1 MPDVTNRNRRNNG
14 QFDKEPPKPVGKS
27 VFGSDMEKP
36 KAGGWW
42 QRRGENK
49 EAPNDTHTYSENISR
64 TLLTRYRDG
73 VLHCDDKPAI
83 AWSIGEEKWYHDGV
97 LDRKHG
103 PAVIEV
109 TGAQKCYRDGVM
121 DSDNEPTLIEADG
134 TRKWYRNGVLHRDD
148 GPAVIEATG
157 AQKWYRNGVLDCD
170 HGPAVI
176 EADGTRKWYRDGVL
190 HCDDGPA
197 VIEADGTRKWYY
209 LGKQYTK
216 SGFEQL
222 IKDKEML
229 QCMDD
234 VNSATQ
240 PMIRE
245 GDE

>member
-36 KAGGWW
+36 KAGGRWL
-42 QRRGENK
+42 RRGEK
-49 EAPNDTHTYSENISR
+49 QEADSDTHTYYEDISR
-64 TLLTRYRDG
+64 TLIRRYRDG
-73 VLHCDDKPAI
+73 VLHCDDKPAFM
-83 AWSIGEEKWYHDGV
+83 WSIGEQKWYHDGV

-109 TGAQKCYRDGVM
+109 TGTQKCYRNGVM
-121 DSDNEPTLIEADG
+121 HSDDEPTLIEADG

-157 AQKWYRNGVLDCD
+157 AQKWYR
-170 HGPAVI
+170 
-176 EADGTRKWYRDGVL
+176 DGVL

-197 VIEADGTRKWYY
+197 VIEVTGARKWYY

-222 IKDKEML
+222 IKDKELL

-240 PMIRE
+240 LMTRE